1 MNCLIGYTGFVGS
14 NILNY
19 SNNKYEYLINS
30 KNIETI
36 KDKEFNT
43 VICAGVSAKKWQA
56 NEKPIE
62 DLENINK
69 LLNVLKTIKC
79 DKFILIS
86 TIDIYKNTYNN
97 IDKIINQDNHAYGR
111 NRYYLEK
118 ELEKQF
124 DNLYIIRLPGLF
136 GYNLQKNVIYDLI
149 NNNNPTFNI
158 NSKFQWYYIGDIVK
172 DINKAIENKDKIVD
186 LFPEPIKMS
195 EIVEIIKRYSN
206 KEIIYKESNNIITYD
221 LYYKNN
227 QYYNNKK
234 YITEKLELY
243 IWNMLN
249 KNVCISNLA
258 YDIKYTKEIEKIEE
272 FYGIEYKE
280 IVPYKTF
287 GENFINEKLE
297 YFDKYKNMKI
307 HSMQSLLYPKKEN
320 ILKLEDY
327 MKKIIEIAGYLD
339 IKYLIFGSPKNR
351 KKEETN
357 RIEFINLMKR
367 LGEYA
372 IKHNTKI
379 LIEAN
384 SIYYG
389 CNFIT
394 NITQCKKI
402 LEEINSEGVKL
413 HLDISNMYLEKENFY
428 DIITENKDNIEHIHF
443 SGINLETLTNENIN
457 YRNIFILLKNI
468 NYKNKISLEILN
480 KTSEEVNLSLKCFL

>member
-19 SNNKYEYLINS
+19 SNNNYEYLINS

-36 KDKEFNT
+36 KNKQFGT
-43 VICAGVSAKKWQA
+43 IVCAGVSAKKWQA
-56 NEKPIE
+56 NEKPNE

-69 LLNVLKTIKC
+69 LLDILKTVKC
-79 DKFILIS
+79 EKFILIS
-86 TIDIYKNTYNN
+86 TIDIYKNTNNN
-97 IDKIINQDNHAYGR
+97 INKVVNQDNHAYGK

-118 ELEKQF
+118 ELEKTF
-124 DNLYIIRLPGLF
+124 ENLYIIRLPGLF

-158 NSKFQWYYIGDIVK
+158 KSKFQWYYIGDIVE
-172 DINKAIENKDKIVD
+172 DINKAIENKEKIVD
-186 LFPEPIKMS
+186 LFPEPIEMN
-195 EIVEIIKRYSN
+195 EIVGIIKKYSN
-206 KEIIYKESNNIITYD
+206 KEITYKESNNIITYD

-227 QYYNNKK
+227 RYYNNKK
-234 YITEKLELY
+234 YIIEKLELY

-258 YDIKYTKEIEKIEE
+258 YDKKYTKEIEEIEK

-280 IVPYKTF
+280 IVPYKIF
-287 GENFINEKLE
+287 GENFINNTLE
-297 YFDKYKNMKI
+297 YFDKYKNIKI
-307 HSMQSLLYPKKEN
+307 HSMQSLLYPHTEN

-327 MKKIIEIAGYLD
+327 MKKLIEIAEYLN
-339 IKYLIFGSPKNR
+339 IKYLVFGSPKNR
-351 KKEETN
+351 KKEDTN
-357 RIEFINLMKR
+357 LNEFINLMKR
-367 LGEYA
+367 LGEHA
-372 IKHNTKI
+372 IKNNTKI

-384 SIYYG
+384 SKYYE

-394 NITQCKKI
+394 NIKECKKI
-402 LEEINSEGVKL
+402 IKQINSEGVKL
-413 HLDISNMYLEKENFY
+413 HLDISNMYLEKE
-428 DIITENKDNIEHIHF
+428 DIYKIISENKDNIEHIHF
-443 SGINLETLTNENIN
+443 SGIKLETLTNEYIN

-480 KTSEEVNLSLKCFL
+480 KLPSEVKLSLKCFL